1 MLSPEQFAEIIALI
15 QTIQG
20 DGIKSEVRRAP
31 RIPHPCHLSI
41 TLGTPNAPGDTFVV
55 DMIDISHRGMSF
67 LHAGELAVGTPFVVR
82 LNASNGN
89 SVAINCKV
97 IHFKKLVAPAIQ
109 FGAEFVSVIEHY
121 DIALPEPTADDLMR
135 IRSHLVD

>member
-15 QTIQG
+15 QTTQD

-41 TLGTPNAPGDTFVV
+41 ALGTPSEPGATFVV
-55 DMIDISHRGMSF
+55 DMIDISHRGISF
-67 LHAGELAVGTPFVVR
+67 LHAGELAVGTSFVVR
-82 LNASNGN
+82 LEASNAN
-89 SVAINCKV
+89 SVV
-97 IHFKKLVAPAIQ
+97 IECRIVHFKTLTPPTVQ
-109 FGAEFVSVIEHY
+109 FGAEFTNVIDRHE
-121 DIALPEPTADDLMR
+121 IALPEPRAEDLMT